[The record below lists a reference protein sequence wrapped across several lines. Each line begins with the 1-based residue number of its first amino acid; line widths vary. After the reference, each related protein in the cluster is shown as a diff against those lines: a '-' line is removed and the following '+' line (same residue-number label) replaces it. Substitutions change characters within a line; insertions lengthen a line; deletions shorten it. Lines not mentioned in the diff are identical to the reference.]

1 MKIIQYFTIGFAI
14 ILINGCKE
22 EMSKESR
29 DIGRTDMMNQEIKKV
44 DQAEIFTIGL
54 ERGGEIAILAK
65 ATLGKQLK
73 KTIQDQGVGEAIR
86 YCNIAAY
93 PLVDSLSKSYGAII
107 RRTSLK
113 IRNPE
118 DAPDSLERI
127 LLEAYAYNIEN
138 NQPLNENIQEYDSK
152 YLLYTKP
159 IVIEGALCLT
169 CHGSPGTHVTIE
181 TEDLIK
187 SLYPDDS
194 AMNHELSDLR
204 GMWSIKL
211 PIKDIVNNM
220 DK

>member
-1 MKIIQYFTIGFAI
+1 M
-14 ILINGCKE
+14 NGCKE

-29 DIGRTDMMNQEIKKV
+29 DIGRTDMMSQKIKKV

-54 ERGGEIAILAK
+54 ERGREIALLAK
-65 ATLGKQLK
+65 TTLGKQLK
-73 KTIQDQGVGEAIR
+73 STIQDQGVGEAIR

-93 PLVDSLSKSYGAII
+93 PLVDSLSKSYGASI
-107 RRTSLK
+107 RRTSLR

-118 DAPDSLERI
+118 DAPDSLERM

-138 NQPLNENIQEYDSK
+138 DQPLNESIQEYDSK

-159 IVIEGALCLT
+159 IMIEGALCLA
-169 CHGSPGTHVTIE
+169 CHGSPGTNVSAE

-187 SLYPDDS
+187 SLYPDDN
-194 AMNHELSDLR
+194 AMNHALSDLR

-211 PIKDIVNNM
+211 PIKDIVNDMN
-220 DK
+220 K